1 MRGTICESRTLL
13 PADVEALPVWRI
25 HRVPDEI
32 AGAMAKSKARALTAF
47 LTTIAVAGT
56 LLSSSGSVIA
66 ETSVERQAQCELS
79 AIRDTRSALAIQ
91 FIRSACN
98 WLALNGDSLLQES
111 SRGYHVCLVQQLSG
125 VQADQAA
132 GAIVSACRTLAPP
145 F

>member
-1 MRGTICESRTLL
+1 MHGTICESRTVP
-13 PADVEALPVWRI
+13 PAGVEALSVR
-25 HRVPDEI
+25 RVQDVLLEV
-32 AGAMAKSKARALTAF
+32 ADATVKARARALTPLLTAF
-47 LTTIAVAGT
+47 VVAGS
-56 LLSSSGSVIA
+56 LISSSGSVVA
-66 ETSVERQAQCELS
+66 QSSVERQAHCELS

-91 FIRSACN
+91 LIRSACN

-111 SRGYHVCLVQQLSG
+111 NRGYHVCLVQQLSG

>member
-1 MRGTICESRTLL
+1 VRGTICESRTLP
-13 PADVEALPVWRI
+13 PADVQVLPVWRT
-25 HRVPDEI
+25 HRVLDEI
-32 AGAMAKSKARALTAF
+32 AGAKAKCKARALTAF

-56 LLSSSGSVIA
+56 LLSSSGSVVA

>member
-1 MRGTICESRTLL
+1 MRGTICESRTLP
-13 PADVEALPVWRI
+13 PADDQVLPLWRV
-25 HRVPDEI
+25 HLVLVEI
-32 AGAMAKSKARALTAF
+32 AGGKAKSRARALTAF